1 MKRIIGIGNALI
13 DILSRIESDDLLRQM
28 NLPKGSM
35 QLLDDERYREI
46 SATLARMDTQR
57 ATGGSACNTMLALAQ
72 LGENRPSSARSGRTR
87 MHVSLP
93 TTAKRWALSPTC

>member
-72 LGENRPSSARSGRTR
+72 LAKTGHHRQGRAGRERTFLCR
-87 MHVSLP
+87 QLQNGGH
-93 TTAKRWALSPTC
+93 

>member
-1 MKRIIGIGNALI
+1 MQYLCKKNFKNIIMKRIIGIGNALI

-57 ATGGSACNTMLALAQ
+57 ATGGPATPCWPWPSWAK
-72 LGENRPSSARSGRTR
+72 NRP
-87 MHVSLP
+87 
-93 TTAKRWALSPTC
+93 